1 LPDVDLNNVRLFYWS
16 FVLSVFCLIYRGWRS
31 VESSDEKIL
40 SFSPTELLTSLISI
54 ANDDIEGL
62 GSSPRLNQVSP
73 AALAYVGDA
82 IYELYIRTHYLLPPK
97 RVQVYHEQV
106 VAQVRAESQAQHLR
120 SLQPHL
126 TDTEL
131 EILKRGRNAAA
142 KGPKRLNPEI
152 YQQASSLETLLGYL
166 YLADPQRLMALLAKL
181 QLDEA
186 AASEG

>member
-1 LPDVDLNNVRLFYWS
+1 
-16 FVLSVFCLIYRGWRS
+16 
-31 VESSDEKIL
+31 VESSEENFL
-40 SFSPTELLTSLISI
+40 GFSPAGLLASLISLNSDEMQ
-54 ANDDIEGL
+54 AL

-106 VAQVRAESQAQHLR
+106 VAQVRAESQAKHLR

-126 TDTEL
+126 TDAEI
-131 EILKRGRNAAA
+131 EILKRGRNAAS

-166 YLADPQRLMALLAKL
+166 YLADPQRLMDLLAQL
-181 QLDEA
+181 QFEDSATLK
-186 AASEG
+186 G

>member
-1 LPDVDLNNVRLFYWS
+1 
-16 FVLSVFCLIYRGWRS
+16 
-31 VESSDEKIL
+31 VEASDEQIL
-40 SFSPTELLTSLISI
+40 SFSPTELLASLISFNPDEVQ
-54 ANDDIEGL
+54 AL
-62 GSSPRLNQVSP
+62 GSAPRLNQVSP

-106 VAQVRAESQAQHLR
+106 VAQVRAESQAHHLR

-131 EILKRGRNAAA
+131 EILKRGRNAAS

-152 YQQASSLETLLGYL
+152 YQQATSLETLLGYL
-166 YLADPQRLMALLAKL
+166 YLADPQRLMDLLAKL
-181 QLDEA
+181 QLEEA
-186 AASEG
+186 ATIKG